1 MFGMPGVG
9 NMGSIP
15 PPMGNMPNMP
25 NMPNMSNIPNMPPS
39 MPVGNVPPM
48 GSNWKPS
55 NKIDDY
61 IKSKARHEL
70 R

>member
-9 NMGSIP
+9 NMGSMP

-25 NMPNMSNIPNMPPS
+25 PSMPNMPNMPN
-39 MPVGNVPPM
+39 MPVGNIPPM